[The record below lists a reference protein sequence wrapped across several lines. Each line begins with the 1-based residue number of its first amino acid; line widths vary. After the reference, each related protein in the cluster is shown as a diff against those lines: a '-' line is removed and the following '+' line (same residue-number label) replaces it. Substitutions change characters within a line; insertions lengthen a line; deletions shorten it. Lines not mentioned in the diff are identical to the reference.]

1 MSKIKITG
9 TNAQYSIMFSLSF
22 ILKMSNLIT
31 LVIQEKKSRSNHG
44 RNKKITIVPKIKF
57 QEKNCS
63 QAKKMHCHRKKL
75 PDILSAKS
83 LSVERAL
90 QQILKILKSGKYC
103 LRYEPHSTENQ
114 SREQSQAYGRS
125 SSICQIYIRK
135 CSSKDR
141 NMIETVRMQ
150 NSKWRCLEVLR
161 TFKYQDDS
169 TRTKDY
175 IDWTKM
181 AEYHPIRAKCSVI

>member
-83 LSVERAL
+83 LSVECGEA
-90 QQILKILKSGKYC
+90 
-103 LRYEPHSTENQ
+103 HSKCN
-114 SREQSQAYGRS
+114 RS
-125 SSICQIYIRK
+125 
-135 CSSKDR
+135 
-141 NMIETVRMQ
+141 
-150 NSKWRCLEVLR
+150 
-161 TFKYQDDS
+161 
-169 TRTKDY
+169 
-175 IDWTKM
+175 
-181 AEYHPIRAKCSVI
+181 

>member
-1 MSKIKITG
+1 MVEIRKLQLCPRSNFKRKITVKLRRC
-9 TNAQYSIMFSLSF
+9 TVTEKSYLTFYQPKVLVLSVQGP
-22 ILKMSNLIT
+22 LKM
-31 LVIQEKKSRSNHG
+31 
-44 RNKKITIVPKIKF
+44 
-57 QEKNCS
+57 
-63 QAKKMHCHRKKL
+63 
-75 PDILSAKS
+75 
-83 LSVERAL
+83 

-169 TRTKDY
+169 MRTKDY
-175 IDWTKM
+175 VDWTKM